1 MFGICAIIQ
10 HFKTYC
16 RFCFVREINYSC
28 ILKNKLMKKNI
39 LLVLIVA
46 VITGCSDK
54 VIAPKFTYVDK
65 IIEVKPGDDFSRV
78 KSTLGC
84 LPDDIYIDEA
94 NGKSIYTW
102 KYKRNNRYVSK
113 SLLDKP
119 EGAVTG
125 DARVMNEGTL
135 YCIFSKDYV
144 LESLSTDEGRADAV
158 KLILFDNSFR
168 EAVSDPS
175 QYNSF
180 KLTDEE
186 LGHDFGK
193 KKSGGLGGLFG
204 GKK

>member
-1 MFGICAIIQ
+1 LHLGTSIITGRFVLTEILIYFAIQ
-10 HFKTYC
+10 
-16 RFCFVREINYSC
+16 
-28 ILKNKLMKKNI
+28 ILKPMKRSI
-39 LLVLIVA
+39 LFLLTA
-46 VITGCSDK
+46 AAMTGCSDK
-54 VIAPKFTYVDK
+54 VIAPKFTYVEK

-84 LPDDIYIDEA
+84 SPDDIYIDEV

-102 KYKRNNRYVSK
+102 RYKRNERFVSK

-119 EGAVTG
+119 EGATTG

-186 LGHDFGK
+186 IGHDFGK

>member
-1 MFGICAIIQ
+1 LGSALHLGTSIITGKFVLTEIFICFAIQ
-10 HFKTYC
+10 
-16 RFCFVREINYSC
+16 
-28 ILKNKLMKKNI
+28 ILKPMKRSI
-39 LLVLIVA
+39 LFLLIA
-46 VITGCSDK
+46 AAITGCSDK
-54 VIAPKFTYVDK
+54 VIAPKFTYVEK

-84 LPDDIYIDEA
+84 PPDDIYIDEA

-102 KYKRNNRYVSK
+102 RYKRNERFVSK

-119 EGAVTG
+119 EGATTG
-125 DARVMNEGTL
+125 DARVKNEGTL

-158 KLILFDNSFR
+158 NLILFDNSFR

-186 LGHDFGK
+186 IGHDFGK